1 MSVQLGLG
9 PPEIYSDDESV
20 NREYIPIS
28 DEDEGGADSSETDEP
43 PAKRA
48 NLQLLSTCDDRKSTR
63 ETCSSSEEQLQA
75 PANSLEC
82 TGCVSVHKT
91 TVQRRRGQGV

>member
-1 MSVQLGLG
+1 MQLGLG

-43 PAKRA
+43 P
-48 NLQLLSTCDDRKSTR
+48 
-63 ETCSSSEEQLQA
+63 
-75 PANSLEC
+75 
-82 TGCVSVHKT
+82 G
-91 TVQRRRGQGV
+91 